1 MLSLIPKLLAGA
13 VLPEMTSNVH
23 GAPGT
28 GPRFSDFVSTPVR
41 RALASARAQD
51 KATADFVAEKVSISE
66 LTRTVQNAQL
76 DWNILHKITQQTTQA
91 LNDVV
96 MKTNL

>member
-1 MLSLIPKLLAGA
+1 MLSLIPRLLSGS
-13 VLPEMTSNVH
+13 VLPEMTSALQ

-28 GPRFSDFVSTPVR
+28 GPSFSDFVCTPVR

-51 KATADFVAEKVSISE
+51 QATADFIAEKVSISD

-76 DWNILHKITQQTTQA
+76 DWNVLHKITQQTTQA
-91 LNDVV
+91 FNDVV